1 MAISEED
8 RARWRALVD
17 AVPAG
22 PWHVGWDFDEG
33 VFPAW
38 YTAPPPTEPADTG
51 IEGWPPLVDTV
62 AAMAAG
68 ITEIGQQAAMALAE
82 AATTALPALVAEVDR
97 LRAALAAI
105 VAEADKHPE
114 PTWDERAQGWVDT
127 EGHYLG
133 EDNDVDF
140 GRPEAWAEAAQMAR
154 AALGEAV
161 AWVREGETR
170 DGE

>member
-1 MAISEED
+1 MAISAAD
-8 RARWRALVD
+8 LARWRALV
-17 AVPAG
+17 ASVPPG
-22 PWHVGWDFDEG
+22 PWYVGWDFNEG
-33 VFPAW
+33 VFPTW

-51 IEGWPPLVDTV
+51 IAGWPPLVDTV
-62 AAMAAG
+62 AAIEAG
-68 ITEIGQQAAMALAE
+68 ITEIGQQAAMDLAA
-82 AATTALPALVAEVDR
+82 AATQAIPALVAEVDR

-114 PTWDERAQGWVDT
+114 PTWDERAQGWRDA

-161 AWVREGETR
+161 R